1 MNLNTSY
8 IEYEG
13 INAPNCDSYDLITFK
28 EFSLSEILEL
38 PYASCDSGNILK
50 TVATVNILNKKLIQT
65 PVATSIEGQV
75 LTGLKI
81 GIEGEICTKITY
93 TSDTNHQSI
102 HVLNY
107 KTNFYISTTIP
118 SYVKSVESI
127 RSNIYVENINIEKYS
142 ENAIC
147 ENLVLLLVIE

>member
-1 MNLNTSY
+1 MNLNTNY

-13 INAPNCDSYDLITFK
+13 INVPNCESNDFLTFK

-38 PYASCDSGNILK
+38 PYVSCDSGNILK
-50 TVATVNILNKKLIQT
+50 TIAKVNILNKKLIKT

-75 LTGLKI
+75 LTGVKI
-81 GIEGEICTKITY
+81 GIEGEILTKVSY
-93 TSDTNHQSI
+93 TSDMNNQSI

-107 KTNFYISTTIP
+107 RTNFYISTTVP
-118 SYVKSVESI
+118 SYVKSVESL
-127 RSNIYVENINIEKYS
+127 RCNIYIENINVERYS

-147 ENLVLLLVIE
+147 ENLVLLLVLE